1 LWAVN
6 REEVSK
12 IGSML
17 NKTTEMTLS
26 NILMLGSAF
35 ITVFIMTGSVTDPV
49 NVTKFLAL
57 GGVGGAGLAIAI
69 SFGARNLW
77 NGFKVPIISLILFM
91 LTIVNS
97 IMQSP
102 APFNQL
108 IYGTFGRN
116 TGAITYL
123 FLIALFV
130 AGLSL
135 SHQSSFPKI
144 SYGLLAAGLIN
155 VLYCLW
161 VITFGDF
168 LGWTNPYGNILGTFG
183 NPNFIGSFL
192 GIFASITFA
201 FLIKPNL
208 AWAYRGI
215 SLLILII
222 TMVEI
227 NASNAVQGIVVSAG
241 GISLVGFFYI
251 RSRVNSKSVLA
262 IYSGSVLFAGSI
274 AGLGA
279 LQIGPLASLV
289 YKNSVSLRGE
299 YWQAA
304 WNMGEKFPL
313 HGVGM
318 DSYGD
323 WYRLLRDDQALIN
336 PGPSTVTNA
345 AHNVVLDQ
353 FAYGGWPMLL
363 AYLAIL
369 ILVGI
374 AIVRVSLRNKEFN
387 FTFVGLSVAWI
398 CYQVQSLISIN
409 QIGLATWGWLLGGV
423 LIAYERSTRLV
434 GSEKSNDLDPKP
446 SKKARNRQSV
456 GLSPFMVGA
465 IGAVVGLLI
474 TSPPINSDIKW
485 QSALRS
491 GDVSKVEATLI
502 PSYLNPQSSNRYAT
516 VVQLLEANKFYDL
529 AYKYAKIGVAFNSNS
544 FDAWRLMYFIQNST
558 PAEKEL
564 ARKNLLRLDPKNKTI
579 FDISK

>member
-1 LWAVN
+1 
-6 REEVSK
+6 
-12 IGSML
+12 ML
-17 NKTTEMTLS
+17 NKVTELTLS
-26 NILMLGSAF
+26 NILMLGSVF

-49 NVTKFLAL
+49 NVTKLLAL
-57 GGVGGAGLAIAI
+57 GGVSVAGFAIAI
-69 SFGARNLW
+69 SFSAKNLW
-77 NGFKVPIISLILFM
+77 NSYKLPIISLILFL
-91 LTIVNS
+91 LTVINS
-97 IMQSP
+97 IIQSN

-144 SYGLLAAGLIN
+144 SYGLLAAGVVN

-168 LGWTNPYGNILGTFG
+168 VGWTNPYGNILGTFG

-192 GIFASITFA
+192 GIFASVIFA
-201 FLIKPNL
+201 LLVKPNL

-251 RSRVNSKSVLA
+251 RSKIKYKSVLA
-262 IYSGSVLFAGSI
+262 MYSGLVLFVGSI

-304 WNMGEKFPL
+304 WNMGNKFPL
-313 HGVGM
+313 NGVGM

-336 PGPSTVTNA
+336 PGPTIVTNA

-369 ILVGI
+369 FLVTI
-374 AIVRVSLRNKEFN
+374 AIIKVSIRDKEFN
-387 FTFVGLSVAWI
+387 FTFIGLSVAWV

-423 LIAYERSTRLV
+423 LIAYERATRPNNCGESKV
-434 GSEKSNDLDPKP
+434 PESKSAKTAQA
-446 SKKARNRQSV
+446 KRSV
-456 GLSPFMVGA
+456 GLSPLTVGA
-465 IGAVVGLLI
+465 LGAVVGLLI
-474 TSPPINSDIKW
+474 SWPPINSDIKW
-485 QSALRS
+485 QTALRS
-491 GDVSKVEATLI
+491 GDVTKVEATLI
-502 PSYLNPQSSNRYAT
+502 PSYLNPQNSNRYAT
-516 VVQLLEANKFYDL
+516 AVQLLEANKFYDL
-529 AYKYAKIGVAFNSNS
+529 SYKYAKIGIAFNGNS

-558 PAEKEL
+558 PEEKEV
-564 ARKNLLRLDPKNKTI
+564 ARKNLIRLDPKNNTI
-579 FDISK
+579 FDATK